1 MSASAFRGKGATVLV
16 ALLLATLATLAPI
29 LNTKSGPPRS
39 VFLHLSEDKPRPR
52 IALVVDPLPS
62 GGFRLD
68 LSTEAFRFTEIC
80 LAEAAAIPVG
90 HAHIHVDG
98 VKVASA
104 YQPVVYLDA
113 LTPGKHRITA
123 VLRGQDHRAL
133 VDDDGLIMAELHIVV
148 PDDIG

>member
-1 MSASAFRGKGATVLV
+1 MIAPAVHGKGATVLV
-16 ALLLATLATLAPI
+16 ALLLATLAVLAPI
-29 LNTKSGPPRS
+29 LNTQSGPPRS

-52 IALVVDPLPS
+52 ITLVVDPLPS

-68 LSTEAFRFTEIC
+68 LSTEAFRFTEVC
-80 LAEAAAIPVG
+80 LPEAAAIPVG

-98 VKVASA
+98 VKVAAA

-113 LTPGKHRITA
+113 LTPGQHRITA

-133 VDDDGLIMAELHIVV
+133 VDGNGLIMAELRIVV